1 MNSHNNKLEFTR
13 NISNNID
20 RVLLFHELESRKFER
35 EEWENQYHK
44 TNPYRT
50 EMNVNASQKRKAWRT
65 YNTITIL
72 KDTQCRA
79 GLKNGINSG
88 APVDMKTSRTSVK
101 MQFFL

>member
-50 EMNVNASQKRKAWRT
+50 EMNVTLVLDVFIST
-65 YNTITIL
+65 
-72 KDTQCRA
+72 
-79 GLKNGINSG
+79 G
-88 APVDMKTSRTSVK
+88 APELIP
-101 MQFFL
+101 FFSPARHCVSFNMVIVLYVLQAFLF